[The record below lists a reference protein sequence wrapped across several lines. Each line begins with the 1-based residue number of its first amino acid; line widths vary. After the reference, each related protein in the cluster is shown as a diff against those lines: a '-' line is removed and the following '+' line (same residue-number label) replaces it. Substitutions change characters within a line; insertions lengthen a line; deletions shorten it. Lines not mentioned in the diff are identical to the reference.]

1 MKKKVTAPLSYD
13 PGNGRPKEH
22 LAYLNWQEMQ
32 QLRRLN
38 GDNMERGPR
47 GLPSF
52 PPADAIGS
60 SSRATSSKTSGSRGP
75 GGGSLSAPSRTA
87 PSSGRGFQDSR
98 GGGGGRDS
106 GARGNVG
113 MGKAP
118 SGSKTPGY
126 GGGGRDAGRA
136 APKPSSLGKA
146 TSGVGRGISKE
157 EAARIVSRLD
167 EMSKRLEREQ
177 KAIFANRPDYLARGK
192 IQDRVISAAEGQP
205 YRMSTPTVYT
215 SAPPRVTPAPTFSV
229 NAMTTDLGR
238 LQRGMRDRISQ
249 EAFIQAGYMPG
260 FKSLGDIERDRK
272 ISAAVGQPYG
282 MKTPISPARGQPYGV
297 KSPIS
302 PARGQ
307 PYGMNLPPSNV
318 PSTEISAKTIPV
330 KKDIS
335 DISKLTDEYSLASGM
350 SFRGFP
356 TIGAGQVEQRPTLA
370 GTSSVI
376 PRTPEDHM
384 TSVLGT
390 SYAQRWYPGEQ
401 MFRTPQEISRD
412 IAGYSSAGIDALGRS
427 KIYSD
432 RIPSDS
438 SAPVSPSAQVPNANV
453 TVLQKAREPLRPFYA
468 GASEGLPPGYSDR
481 YLNKQADTSGE
492 TVLQVED
499 VPIESEFAT
508 KEEVKEAAKKAGFRP
523 SVYESED
530 FLSDPNR
537 LGMMAESPEDISPTD
552 MAKLVSR
559 AYGENYLTRSEKDR
573 LAASRIAQAAM
584 KLNPLARLAV
594 FGAEKVI
601 KPENVKAFL
610 ARPSYEQ
617 EELYRLGREMDER
630 YGRREPGQTASLTQY
645 AQDSGGQYG
654 GPDLGRGDRGGGIGG
669 LPDRGRGP
677 SSGTGQTAPPATQAS
692 GRPYI
697 YYQWD
702 VGVNIPSPGDPDY
715 TNYQEYLRRRAQAQ
729 A

>member
-1 MKKKVTAPLSYD
+1 
-13 PGNGRPKEH
+13 
-22 LAYLNWQEMQ
+22 
-32 QLRRLN
+32 
-38 GDNMERGPR
+38 MERGPR

-60 SSRATSSKTSGSRGP
+60 SSRASSSR
-75 GGGSLSAPSRTA
+75 SY
-87 PSSGRGFQDSR
+87 
-98 GGGGGRDS
+98 GGGGRDT

-113 MGKAP
+113 MGRSSSYGRGVSDSRGGGPTARQGRSAP
-118 SGSKTPGY
+118 SMRGGPS
-126 GGGGRDAGRA
+126 GGGPVSRQGA
-136 APKPSSLGKA
+136 SSA
-146 TSGVGRGISKE
+146 VRPRVSKE

-167 EMSKRLEREQ
+167 EMSRRLEREQ
-177 KAIFANRPDYLARGK
+177 REIFAGKPDYLARGK
-192 IQDRVISAAEGQP
+192 IQDRVISAAAGQP
-205 YRMSTPTVYT
+205 YQMKTPTVYT
-215 SAPPRVTPAPTFSV
+215 GAPPRVTPAPTFSV

-260 FKSLGDIERDRK
+260 FKSLGDIERGRK

-302 PARGQ
+302 SARGQ

-318 PSTEISAKTIPV
+318 PSTEISAKTVPV
-330 KKDIS
+330 KRDIS

-370 GTSSVI
+370 GTPSVI

-390 SYAQRWYPGEQ
+390 SYAQRLYPGEQ
-401 MFRTPQEISRD
+401 MFRTPQEVSRD
-412 IAGYSSAGIDALGRS
+412 IAGYSPAGIEALRRS
-427 KIYSD
+427 KTYSD

-438 SAPVSPSAQVPNANV
+438 SAPVSPSAQVPYTNV
-453 TVLQKAREPLRPFYA
+453 TVLQKAREPLRPFSA

-481 YLNKQADTSGE
+481 YLNKQADASGE

-499 VPIESEFAT
+499 VPPESAAESPSSVAGYRKAKENVKDIVT
-508 KEEVKEAAKKAGFRP
+508 KEEVELLP
-523 SVYESED
+523 PDLQQVYMNMQRWERKYDTPYPLSED
-530 FLSDPNR
+530 EKNR
-537 LGMMAESPEDISPTD
+537 LRTIKIITSP
-552 MAKLVSR
+552 
-559 AYGENYLTRSEKDR
+559 LTRNVLAKAFTGIVEGVSKVGKLAPGEVGAAFGQADDAMDTLQDPAGALEQYFALDPIQRAR
-573 LAASRIAQAAM
+573 LAA
-584 KLNPLARLAV
+584 AV
-594 FGAEKVI
+594 GDVNRF
-601 KPENVKAFL
+601 PED
-610 ARPSYEQ
+610 SS
-617 EELYRLGREMDER
+617 
-630 YGRREPGQTASLTQY
+630 GQGGIASLGGGSGY
-645 AQDSGGQYG
+645 GGAGGVSGGG
-654 GPDLGRGDRGGGIGG
+654 MSGGGG
-669 LPDRGRGP
+669 
-677 SSGTGQTAPPATQAS
+677 SSVSQSG

-715 TNYQEYLRRRAQAQ
+715 TNYQEYLRQREEARAA
-729 A
+729 